1 MRMATL
7 SRFLNLDLVLKSA
20 SDLGA
25 LVSDMDRSVFVLH
38 HEEHDRQYLL
48 VLEISDENCKGPASC
63 TEQFLTVIEALSEA
77 ARELWNS
84 CASRTFSYGF
94 EGGRDFPALDT
105 TLTADLLLRMARLG
119 VDIGITVYPYR
130 ADDTATDARGSRR
143 NGERNAL
150 S

>member
-1 MRMATL
+1 MMLRIVASNVLL
-7 SRFLNLDLVLKSA
+7 SYFEF
-20 SDLGA
+20 G
-25 LVSDMDRSVFVLH
+25 
-38 HEEHDRQYLL
+38 
-48 VLEISDENCKGPASC
+48 I
-63 TEQFLTVIEALSEA
+63 I
-77 ARELWNS
+77 WNS

-143 NGERNAL
+143 NGERDAL